1 MSDRNK
7 ELISAIALSI
17 PAIMLGACA
26 FFGDTT
32 FGEMSR
38 LDTQIFCALWSLCC
52 ACCAIITFIG
62 DRRLNDWINPLWNA
76 YNQKAMERYKQ
87 RETMRAEREKD
98 PIFVAKRK
106 KRNLITAWIVLI
118 IGPVIALFISIAL
131 FVYFRSEGYGA
142 VLVVVAFGVIQIWA
156 LILKEYLQIKNSS
169 DS

>member
-1 MSDRNK
+1 MENSFKKEGWKMSDRNK

-106 KRNLITAWIVLI
+106 NGT
-118 IGPVIALFISIAL
+118 
-131 FVYFRSEGYGA
+131 
-142 VLVVVAFGVIQIWA
+142 
-156 LILKEYLQIKNSS
+156 
-169 DS
+169 